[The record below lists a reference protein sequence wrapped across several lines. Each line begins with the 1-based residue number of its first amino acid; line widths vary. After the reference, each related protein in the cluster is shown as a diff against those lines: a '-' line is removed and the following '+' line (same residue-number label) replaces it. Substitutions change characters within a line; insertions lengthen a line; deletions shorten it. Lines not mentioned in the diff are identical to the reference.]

1 MFNSSIHL
9 DSKGFVI
16 AKTEYSGLV
25 AFYLVSND
33 KPIEKEFYKKRNN
46 YKFKTKPNYGVLSVV
61 FFFKDSD
68 GVISKYQTERV
79 IYDGKYNILLNI
91 DKSLVF
97 DSLNNKIE
105 FFNQGSDITFITF
118 NGAGTT
124 KNTIPFGQSYIL
136 KNRWNLI
143 AVYQDNNSQYQSLD
157 IDTFYSCVNP
167 LITNSKVFVYGSS
180 LGGYC
185 ALYFGGCINATIIAA
200 SPKNSAHPSIRKSVF
215 SELNFEHKDF
225 SEIPTSNRSV
235 YIVYDSK
242 ISVDKKFIYNQVVK
256 AYPKSEILALPKSTH
271 AVLKTML
278 SNKVLQL
285 YISSII
291 CNSYNKEIAEYIK
304 NKCNK
309 Y

>member
-1 MFNSSIHL
+1 MFNSTIHL

-46 YKFKTKPNYGVLSVV
+46 YKFKTKPSHGVLSVV
-61 FFFKDSD
+61 FFFKDND
-68 GVISKYQTERV
+68 GVILKYQTERV
-79 IYDGKYNILLNI
+79 IYDEESRTLLEI
-91 DKSLVF
+91 SKSLIF
-97 DSLNNKIE
+97 ESLDNKIE
-105 FFNQGSDITFITF
+105 YYNQDSDITFITF

-136 KNRWNLI
+136 KNKWNLI

-157 IDTFYSCVNP
+157 INTFYTHVNP
-167 LITNSKVFVYGSS
+167 LLKNSKVFVYGSS

-185 ALYFGGCINATIIAA
+185 ALYFGGCLNATIIAA
-200 SPKNSAHPSIRKSVF
+200 SPKNSAHFSIKNPVF
-215 SELNFEHKDF
+215 SELAFQHKDF
-225 SEIPTSNRSV
+225 SEIPITSKSV

-242 ISVDKKFIYNQVVK
+242 ISVDKKFIYNEVFK
-256 AYPKSEILALPKSTH
+256 AYPKPEILALPGSTH
-271 AVLKTML
+271 EVLKTML
-278 SNKVLQL
+278 SNRVLQL
-285 YISSII
+285 YVSSII
-291 CNSYNKEIAEYIK
+291 CNSYNIEIANYIK
-304 NKCNK
+304 SKCDK